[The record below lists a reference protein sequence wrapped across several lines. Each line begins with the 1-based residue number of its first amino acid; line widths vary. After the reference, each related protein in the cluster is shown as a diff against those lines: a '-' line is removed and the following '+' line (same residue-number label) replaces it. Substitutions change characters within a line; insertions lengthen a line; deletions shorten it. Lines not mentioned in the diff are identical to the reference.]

1 MLLRRTTA
9 TGSEER
15 REGFTIPTPTTK
27 RWSACL
33 AAAAAATAVA
43 TLVPGPAHAVAT
55 KCSFAPRA
63 TPAGI
68 TCTTDYS
75 SGSKVTIIKSGTGT
89 TLRAA
94 FYDSWW
100 TYKGDRILY
109 YGSGTCSASTTDT
122 DFRLAWLP
130 DGWND
135 KISSVEDYAG
145 CDVNLFQNA
154 DFGGTSTG
162 YVHYG
167 DGKHLSYSR
176 HNWAS
181 SFKIS

>member
-1 MLLRRTTA
+1 ML
-9 TGSEER
+9 
-15 REGFTIPTPTTK
+15 TPNTK
-27 RWSACL
+27 RWGARL
-33 AAAAAATAVA
+33 AAAAAATAVV
-43 TLVPGPAHAVAT
+43 TLSPGPAHAAST
-55 KCSFAPRA
+55 CSFAPRA

-94 FYDSWW
+94 FYDSRY

-109 YGSGTCSASTTDT
+109 YGSGSCSASTTDT
-122 DFRLAWLP
+122 DFKLAWLP

-135 KISSVEDYAG
+135 KISSIEDYHG
-145 CDVNLFQNA
+145 CDVNLFKDV
-154 DFGGTSTG
+154 DFGGGSTG
-162 YVHYG
+162 YVNYADQSTG
-167 DGKHLSYSR
+167 GGKHLFWTKN
-176 HNWAS
+176 NWAS